1 MAYTALQVKEKLE
14 AYGVNATVL
23 DPVFVKPLDSEL
35 LCTLLLTHQRIVTIE
50 EHSVVS
56 GMGSIINN
64 FLMSQGYS
72 HLQVINIG
80 VPETFVEQGSH
91 AELVDELG
99 LTPTKIV
106 QRIAVEFN
114 LAEKNAFALSKSK

>member
-1 MAYTALQVKEKLE
+1 
-14 AYGVNATVL
+14 
-23 DPVFVKPLDSEL
+23 
-35 LCTLLLTHQRIVTIE
+35 
-50 EHSVVS
+50 
-56 GMGSIINN
+56 MGSIINN

-72 HLQVINIG
+72 HLQVINMG